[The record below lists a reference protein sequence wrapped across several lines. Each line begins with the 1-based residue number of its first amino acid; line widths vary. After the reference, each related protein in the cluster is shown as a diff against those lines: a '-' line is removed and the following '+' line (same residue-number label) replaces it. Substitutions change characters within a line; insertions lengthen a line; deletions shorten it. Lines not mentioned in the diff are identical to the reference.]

1 MAIAVSSGGG
11 IADTNDAASRSRRLM
26 AWMYLAARSL
36 KRARR
41 HRCLCLISLC
51 RRRPAFCP
59 ARTAR
64 TAGVRRQARTPRPT
78 QPSPCPARCADMR
91 RQLARTARFPH
102 TPLQFRPGA
111 ARGGRDPSDP
121 PCRARSF
128 GHGQAIGAEGL
139 GESPCRT
146 RVRSKRVHRRNHCNG
161 RRSTTFGDAKRLNTL
176 SKSRHLKEELE

>member
-1 MAIAVSSGGG
+1 MGLQSLSHTMAIAVSSGGG

-78 QPSPCPARCADMR
+78 QPSPCPARCADAR
-91 RQLARTARFPH
+91 GRLARTARFPPH
-102 TPLQFRPGA
+102 PPPVPSAGC
-111 ARGGRDPSDP
+111 ARGSG
-121 PCRARSF
+121 SF
-128 GHGQAIGAEGL
+128 GPSLPRSLRWLRKVGRGRSVERITLPNLREIEEG
-139 GESPCRT
+139 GRT
-146 RVRSKRVHRRNHCNG
+146 ELPQW
-161 RRSTTFGDAKRLNTL
+161 TTFEDVR
-176 SKSRHLKEELE
+176 RR